1 MTSLESAISFLFP
14 FCVILA
20 LVLFLIL
27 LIYYMILRLPAVFY
41 TGAIFMPTPDEEVV
55 TIISLLGIQLGEK
68 AIDLGSGDGKLVIA
82 LAKAGAKVE
91 GYEIN
96 PFLVWVSRRNIK
108 KAGLTDNAVIYQKDF
123 WEIDFSPFS
132 IVTLYGV
139 PYIMNKLE
147 AKLKKELKPGAR
159 VASNYFGFSSW
170 APLQKEKNVY
180 LYIK

>member
-1 MTSLESAISFLFP
+1 MVSLESLISFLFP

-27 LIYYMILRLPAVFY
+27 LIYYMILRLPATFY
-41 TGAIFMPTPDEEVV
+41 LGAIFMPTPDEAVI
-55 TIISLLGIQLGEK
+55 TMISLLNIQPGEK
-68 AIDLGSGDGKLVIA
+68 AVDLGSGDGKLVIA
-82 LAKAGAKVE
+82 LAKAGANVE

-96 PFLVWVSRRNIK
+96 PFLVWISRKNIK
-108 KAGLTDNAVIYQKDF
+108 KAKLTDSAVIHQKDF
-123 WEIDFSPFS
+123 WKIDFSPFS

-139 PYIMNKLE
+139 PYIMDKLE
-147 AKLKKELKPGAR
+147 EKLKKELKPGAR

-170 APLQKEKNVY
+170 EPLQKEKNVS